1 MNKARLETFSDGVL
15 AIAITLLVLDIRIPE
30 VPYNQLGSAIVHIL
44 PKIISYI
51 LSFAIIGVY
60 WIGHHYYFKH
70 VRKTNGV
77 FTWLNIL
84 LLMLIG
90 FLPFP
95 TSLIGE
101 YPFRTIPILIYGID
115 LLAINSVSWVMF
127 FYLYQHR
134 ELTEDSFTP
143 RSLSDYT
150 KLFLIIN
157 GIYLAAI
164 IFSPFWPQVSYVIYI
179 LALVWLVITYAK
191 RD

>member
-1 MNKARLETFSDGVL
+1 MNKARLEAFSDGVL
-15 AIAITLLVLDIRIPE
+15 AIAITLLVLDIRIPD
-30 VPYNQLGSAIVHIL
+30 VPYNALGPAIVHIL
-44 PKIISYI
+44 PKIVSYV

-101 YPFRTIPILIYGID
+101 YPFQTIPILIYGID
-115 LLAINSVSWVMF
+115 LLAINSVSWIMF
-127 FYLYQHR
+127 YYLYGHR

-143 RSLSDYT
+143 KSLGDYT

-157 GIYLAAI
+157 GIYLVAI
-164 IFSPFWPQVSYVIYI
+164 SSFAVLSES
-179 LALVWLVITYAK
+179 
-191 RD
+191 